1 MKKKVVITVTS
12 VLFMLTAPIAFAEE
26 SDKNILNEPSTE
38 ETTAISDS
46 DTTETESS
54 RKEDGELSTLKSIK
68 IRMIQI
74 YLANNY
80 ITQAKHDEIISQ
92 VKEATTSQEIEE
104 LMNGLISSID
114 GLSDFTFSF
123 SEKYY
128 NLEANIA
135 AAVEK
140 NLITEVQAQTFYD
153 RLVTASTLDDLAA
166 ISADFHKLIDDS
178 TTGTSSTSSS
188 TTSSMSDS
196 SSTAET
202 TTSTTV
208 SKDSSEA
215 PKKSFLPKTGEL
227 RNVMGMFAGVF
238 ITLSAVGCL
247 LIKQR

>member
-1 MKKKVVITVTS
+1 MKKIVVTATS
-12 VLFMLTAPIAFAEE
+12 ILFMLAAPIVFAEE
-26 SDKNILNEPSTE
+26 SDKNISNESSVE
-38 ETTAISDS
+38 ETTTISS
-46 DTTETESS
+46 VDTTETEPS

-68 IRMIQI
+68 IRMVQI

-80 ITQAKHDEIISQ
+80 ITQAKHDEVISR
-92 VKEATTSQEIEE
+92 VKEATTSQEVEDI
-104 LMNGLISSID
+104 MNELISSVEE
-114 GLSDFTFSF
+114 LSGFTYSF

-140 NLITEVQAQTFYD
+140 KLITQDQAQTFYD
-153 RLVTASTLDDLAA
+153 RLVIASTLDELSA
-166 ISADFHKLIDDS
+166 ISADFHKLIDGG

-188 TTSSMSDS
+188 TTNSTSDS

-227 RNVMGMFAGVF
+227 KAVMGMFAGVF